1 MVVVYSVLKQVFPWL
16 LSGGLHDASQPQP
29 QDVILNFPDVRK
41 KQNLP
46 HIRPGLTAVCDCAFQ
61 MMYLFHMFV
70 SSQALPAGDGP
81 FNLLFCRRRS
91 TKLIQEHMKSFML

>member
-1 MVVVYSVLKQVFPWL
+1 MIVVYSVLKQVFPWL

-29 QDVILNFPDVRK
+29 QDVILNFADVRK

-46 HIRPGLTAVCDCAFQ
+46 HIRHGLTAVCDCALK

-70 SSQALPAGDGP
+70 SSQVLPAGD
-81 FNLLFCRRRS
+81 C
-91 TKLIQEHMKSFML
+91 TKLIQEHRKSFML